1 MCECNCLLSGEFFKL
16 RAPNIGREKRWYI
29 IQKYPGCKN
38 CSTPCSVMFF
48 EISEYNP
55 EFHIY
60 KDCLYVTI
68 AKTDVMTFFS
78 QEELQTQ
85 LKEYLTSYLLDNN
98 FFEKP
103 FDKFDVNA
111 ASEEF
116 AQQFMDN
123 MNNVKYKLKGMK
135 ND

>member
-16 RAPNIGREKRWYI
+16 RAPNIGTEKRWYI
-29 IQKYPGCKN
+29 VQKYPGCKN
-38 CSTPCSVMFF
+38 CSTPCGVMFF
-48 EISEYNP
+48 ELPENHP

-60 KDCLYVTI
+60 KDCLRITI

-103 FDKFDVNA
+103 FDKKDVDI
-111 ASEEF
+111 ASKEF
-116 AQQFMDN
+116 AQQFMEK
-123 MNNVKYKLKGMK
+123 MNG
-135 ND
+135 

>member
-1 MCECNCLLSGEFFKL
+1 MCECGCLLSGEFFKL
-16 RAPNIGREKRWYI
+16 RAPNIGTEKRWYI
-29 IQKYPGCKN
+29 VQKYPGCKN
-38 CSTPCSVMFF
+38 CSTPCGIMFF
-48 EISEYNP
+48 ELPESHP

-60 KDCLYVTI
+60 KDCLRITI

-103 FDKFDVNA
+103 FDKFDA
-111 ASEEF
+111 DTASEEF
-116 AQQFMDN
+116 AQQFMEK
-123 MNNVKYKLKGMK
+123 MNG
-135 ND
+135 